1 LINLMTGML
10 RPDGGQILLGGEDI
24 TALGPE
30 ERVRRGLVRTFQIN
44 SLFPHLTPLEAVT
57 LTICEREK
65 IARTWWRPTSDY
77 RAAVDEAYAVLEQ
90 LMLGPVCTR
99 ETRGSS
105 LTASSGFS
113 KSRWRSR
120 PGRRCSCSTSPP
132 PACRARKALSCSA
145 PSPACRRTSPFCSSS
160 TTWSWCFGLAEP
172 HHRHGRRRILLEG
185 TPDQISADPRVSAK
199 SISEARRMV
208 EPLLSFK
215 NVRAGYGEAVV
226 LDDISFA
233 MPERGSLAVLGRN
246 GVGKSTLLLT
256 LMGFTQLRRG
266 AIVWRGTDITRLAPH
281 RRAQSGIGWVAQER
295 EIFAN
300 LSVVENLTV
309 ASRPGR
315 WDLGAVFELFP
326 RLKERQQ
333 SKGNQLSGGEQQML
347 ATARALMTNPAL
359 LCSTS
364 RWRASRRSSSRSWC
378 AACAR

>member
-1 LINLMTGML
+1 M
-10 RPDGGQILLGGEDI
+10 
-24 TALGPE
+24 
-30 ERVRRGLVRTFQIN
+30 
-44 SLFPHLTPLEAVT
+44 S
-57 LTICEREK
+57 
-65 IARTWWRPTSDY
+65 
-77 RAAVDEAYAVLEQ
+77 
-90 LMLGPVCTR
+90 
-99 ETRGSS
+99 
-105 LTASSGFS
+105 
-113 KSRWRSR
+113 
-120 PGRRCSCSTSPP
+120 
-132 PACRARKALSCSA
+132 
-145 PSPACRRTSPFCSSS
+145 
-160 TTWSWCFGLAEP
+160 
-172 HHRHGRRRILLEG
+172 
-185 TPDQISADPRVSAK
+185 
-199 SISEARRMV
+199 
-208 EPLLSFK
+208 EPLLSFN

-226 LDDISFA
+226 LDDISFE

-315 WDLGAVFELFP
+315 WDLAAVFELFP

-359 LCSTS
+359 LLLDEPLEGLAPIIVEELVRGLRKMITEEGTAVILVEQHAEIALSLTEQALLLE
-364 RWRASRRSSSRSWC
+364 RGAIVHRARSADLLKDHATLDRYIGLRVTEGKSAKR
-378 AACAR
+378 